1 MKTDRICIVVPAYN
15 EAGGLAAFVKAMR
28 QTLSGVP
35 RIEWRLLLVDDGS
48 RDATWREI
56 SAAAELDARVR
67 GVRFVRNFGKEAA
80 IEAGLR
86 ESADAD
92 AWVVMDADLQ
102 HPPELVPKLIARWRT
117 SAADVVSATKL
128 ERQDE
133 GAGLRIAARV
143 FYRVFNGLTR
153 LDLRRASDFKLLSPR
168 VVASYLA
175 LPERGKFFRG
185 LTPWLGYREEQV
197 SFEVAERYDGTASR
211 WTLRGLLRYGWSALL
226 SFSGMPLRLIRY
238 LAACMGLLAIALG
251 VQTLWSKFTGQSIE
265 GFTTVILL
273 MLIIGTALL
282 FSLAVIGDYLERIY
296 AELKGRPT
304 YIIDMHTPPHRDT
317 P

>member
-1 MKTDRICIVVPAYN
+1 MDRISIVVPAYN
-15 EAGGLAAFVKAMR
+15 EAGGLTAFIDALR
-28 QTLSGVP
+28 QALSEVP

-48 RDATWREI
+48 RDTTWREI
-56 SAAAELDARVR
+56 SVAAERDARVR

-102 HPPELVPKLIARWRT
+102 HPPELVPELIARWRAT
-117 SAADVVSATKL
+117 AVDVVSATKQG
-128 ERQDE
+128 RQEE
-133 GAGLRIAARV
+133 GSGFRIAVRV
-143 FYRVFNGLTR
+143 FYRIFHGLTR
-153 LDLRRASDFKLLSPR
+153 LDLRRASDFKLLSRR

-197 SFEVAERYDGTASR
+197 SFVVAERFDGTASR
-211 WTLRGLLRYGWSALL
+211 WTLRGLLRYGWAALL
-226 SFSGMPLRLIRY
+226 SFSGMPLHLIRY

-251 VQTLWSKFTGQSIE
+251 VQTLWSKVAGQSIE

-273 MLIIGTALL
+273 MLIIGSALL
-282 FSLAVIGDYLERIY
+282 FSLAIIGDYLERIY
-296 AELKGRPT
+296 TELKGRPT
-304 YIIDMHTPPHRDT
+304 YIIDVHTLSHRDL